1 MSDTFSASRSSSE
14 NQSFYLGY
22 SGVSIILLY
31 GITLLIGYHLSQR
44 TLTMHEV
51 IFAQPAKEM
60 LASGDFLVPRVGGV
74 VFGDKP
80 LLTMWLMAAAI
91 ELTGSTEEWVVR
103 LPSSLAALVTAVVIG
118 MTAARWF
125 GRRTGI
131 LAGLVQLTSY
141 YVLQMATLAESDM
154 LLIGSVT
161 LAVCFFAWTQIPS
174 PIGQVQGRWTPWVF
188 GFLVGLA
195 FMIKG
200 PIGMIFI
207 GLTTGT
213 WMLFHRQW
221 SLLRFFLHPGG
232 ILLVVILALPYPFL
246 SGWRYPPILD
256 EWLLHNWGR
265 FKGDLTQ
272 PEQLE
277 PVWFYFYNLPMVL
290 LPWTPFLILALM
302 DRRLWKHPLF
312 LLALCWFLPGVLFL
326 SCSAWKWKHYM
337 SPLLPGLTIMTAIG
351 LERWLYVTSQ
361 MLQRYWRFL
370 ILAAMLLGT
379 AGVAAIYQTNPL
391 GKIPIMVLIIVASI
405 SAIVVMELNHRKLH
419 RYSIPALFVMIWMM
433 IAGVFIWV
441 LPEHDHCRVQVEFAE
456 RINHRQELDKPLHL
470 VNLSYHQIIYYLK
483 KPLIRLDKIKQFQ
496 SMAQTIHDEKFVL
509 IKQKD
514 LSEIQ
519 SLGQVVPIDRC
530 PNTRRKTGPGDT
542 LMLVRMEP
550 VIPAQFHTVP

>member
-1 MSDTFSASRSSSE
+1 MADILDTSRSSTE
-14 NQSFYLGY
+14 NQSFQLGY
-22 SGVSIILLY
+22 SGVGVILLY
-31 GITLLIGYHLSQR
+31 GITLLVGYHLSQR

-91 ELTGSTEEWVVR
+91 EITGSTDEWIVR
-103 LPSSLAALVTAVVIG
+103 LPSSLAALMTAVVIG

-131 LAGLVQLTSY
+131 LAGLVQFTSY

-154 LLIGSVT
+154 LLIGSVA
-161 LAVCFFAWTQIPS
+161 LAICFFAWTQIPS
-174 PIGQVQGRWTPWVF
+174 PMGQVQGRWTPWVF

-200 PIGMIFI
+200 PIGVVFI
-207 GLTTGT
+207 GLTVCS
-213 WMLFHRQW
+213 WMLLNRQW
-221 SLLRFFLHPGG
+221 SLLGFFFHPGG
-232 ILLVVILALPYPFL
+232 LLVFLLMALPYPLL
-246 SGWRYPPILD
+246 SGWRYPPILN

-272 PEQLE
+272 AQQVE

-290 LPWTPFLILALM
+290 LPWTPCLIVALM
-302 DRRLWKHPLF
+302 DRKLWKHPLF
-312 LLALCWFLPGVLFL
+312 LLAWCWFLPGVLFL

-337 SPLLPGLTIMTAIG
+337 SPLLPGITLIAAVG
-351 LERWLYVTSQ
+351 LERWLYITSQ
-361 MLQRYWRFL
+361 ILQRYWRPMMVATL
-370 ILAAMLLGT
+370 LLGT
-379 AGVAAIYQTNPL
+379 AGVAVVYKTNPL
-391 GKIPIMVLIIVASI
+391 GKLPIVVLIMLATL
-405 SAIVVMELNHRKLH
+405 SALTVMELNYRRLY
-419 RYSIPALFVMIWMM
+419 RYSVPALFAMIWIM

-456 RINHRQELDKPLHL
+456 RINQRQELDKPLHL

-483 KPLIRLDKIKQFQ
+483 KPIVRMDKIKQFQ
-496 SMAQTIHDEKFVL
+496 TLAEEIDDEKFVL

-519 SLGQVVPIDRC
+519 SLGLVQPLDSC
-530 PNTRRKTGPGDT
+530 PNTRRKAGAGDH
-542 LMLVRMEP
+542 LVLVRLQSAVSVQTNE
-550 VIPAQFHTVP
+550 VR